1 MHMKK
6 AVIFDLDGTLANTL
20 TSLAYCTNRALEDF
34 GLQAIPQECYKKF
47 VGNGARMQITR
58 ALRYAGAKEQP
69 SPVRDDDGFAAV
81 PCLLDEVY
89 DRYMEYFAKDCM
101 YEVKPYPGIPE
112 LLDTLKEK
120 NIKIAVFS
128 NKPHANTVDVV
139 ETLFGKG
146 FLMLCRDRKR
156 MSPKSL
162 RRTAYMRLW
171 NGSTFR
177 RRKRFMSA
185 TAGWI
190 SKQAEP
196 QATSP
201 LACCGDFGMRKSCGH
216 IMRTR

>member
-81 PCLLDEVY
+81 PCLLDEV
-89 DRYMEYFAKDCM
+89 
-101 YEVKPYPGIPE
+101 KPYPGIPE

-146 FLMLCRDRKR
+146 FFDAVQGQKTNVPKKPAPDGVYAIMERLDVSPEETIYVGDSWVDIETGRAAGNFAVGVLWGFRDEEE
-156 MSPKSL
+156 L
-162 RRTAYMRLW
+162 RAHHADAVITAPGELL
-171 NGSTFR
+171 
-177 RRKRFMSA
+177 
-185 TAGWI
+185 
-190 SKQAEP
+190 E
-196 QATSP
+196 
-201 LACCGDFGMRKSCGH
+201 LL
-216 IMRTR
+216 